1 MLLNIIQWVLQ
12 YPVHI
17 LSWKQNSVTKK
28 HRFSYPEKRFFK
40 VFSEW
45 ICTNRQSGIL
55 IHVAQYNSVSSTISS
70 TYFVLKTKFSHKKTQ
85 IFVWAEKRFF
95 KVFSEWICTNR
106 QSGILIHVAQYNSV
120 SSTISSTY
128 FVLKTKFS
136 HKKHRFSYPEKR
148 FFKVFSEWIC
158 TNRQSGIL
166 IHVAQYNSVSST
178 ISSTYFVLKT
188 KFSHKKTQIFVS
200 WKKVF

>member
-17 LSWKQNSVTKK
+17 LSWKQNSVSKK

-70 TYFVLKTKFSHKKTQ
+70 TYFVVKTKFSHKKTQ
-85 IFVWAEKRFF
+85 ILIWAKM
-95 KVFSEWICTNR
+95 VF
-106 QSGILIHVAQYNSV
+106 
-120 SSTISSTY
+120 
-128 FVLKTKFS
+128 
-136 HKKHRFSYPEKR
+136 
-148 FFKVFSEWIC
+148 
-158 TNRQSGIL
+158 
-166 IHVAQYNSVSST
+166 
-178 ISSTYFVLKT
+178 
-188 KFSHKKTQIFVS
+188 
-200 WKKVF
+200 

>member
-70 TYFVLKTKFSHKKTQ
+70 TYFVVENKIQSQKNTDFRILKKGFLKYFLNGSAQ
-85 IFVWAEKRFF
+85 IDNL
-95 KVFSEWICTNR
+95 VF
-106 QSGILIHVAQYNSV
+106 
-120 SSTISSTY
+120 
-128 FVLKTKFS
+128 
-136 HKKHRFSYPEKR
+136 
-148 FFKVFSEWIC
+148 
-158 TNRQSGIL
+158 
-166 IHVAQYNSVSST
+166 
-178 ISSTYFVLKT
+178 
-188 KFSHKKTQIFVS
+188 
-200 WKKVF
+200 